1 MSQITEQVK
10 HSLKKRYAKEKRFKR
25 LGLSAVIIAFIFLII
40 LLTDI
45 IGKASPAFT
54 RYYVT
59 LPIDYDVKTL
69 KIDEASAENI
79 KKASFQT
86 VIRNSLYAEFP
97 NVTTRADK
105 KLLNKLLSDE
115 NKYLQRD
122 NVLAN
127 PDLLGQQQK
136 VKLLLSS
143 EAETFLKYQSFDKH
157 AEKVGQ
163 IEPAQIDWLKK
174 WHDENKLSQ
183 SFNWGFFS
191 NSDSSSA
198 EVAGIKGAVVGSLI
212 TILIT
217 FCISFP
223 IGLLAALY
231 LEEFA
236 PKNRFTDLLEI
247 NINNLAAVP
256 SIVFGVLGLAIFQN
270 FFGLPRSAPLLGG
283 LVLTLM
289 TLPTIIISSRAAIK
303 SVPPS
308 LKEAALGLGASK
320 MQTTFHHVVP
330 IAMPGI
336 LTGSIIGMAQAIG
349 ETAPLLL
356 IGMIGFIAEVPTSA
370 TDSATV
376 LPSLIYLWAK
386 EPAVAFTANASAA
399 ILILL
404 LALMLINAGAVYLR
418 KKFEVKW

>member
-1 MSQITEQVK
+1 MSQTTEQVK
-10 HSLKKRYAKEKRFKR
+10 RSLRKRYAKEKRFKYM
-25 LGLSAVIIAFIFLII
+25 GLVAVMIAFVFLLV
-40 LLTDI
+40 LLADI
-45 IGKASPAFT
+45 IGKATPAFT

-59 LPIDYDVKTL
+59 LPVTYDSNTL
-69 KIDEASAENI
+69 KIDEINEDSIKVAAFRTLVQQTAYAQFPEVSKRSD
-79 KKASFQT
+79 KKALS
-86 VIRNSLYAEFP
+86 S
-97 NVTTRADK
+97 
-105 KLLNKLLSDE
+105 LLSDE
-115 NKYLQRD
+115 VKYILRD
-122 NVLAN
+122 KVLAE
-127 PDLLGQQQK
+127 PTLIGQT
-136 VKLLLSS
+136 VNEKLLLAST
-143 EAETFLKYQSFDKH
+143 AETFLKYQGFNSNQPS
-157 AEKVGQ
+157 VGQ
-163 IEPAQIDWLKK
+163 IEENQIEWLKK
-174 WHDENKLSQ
+174 WSDAGLLSQ
-183 SFNWGFFS
+183 SFNWGFFT
-191 NSDSSSA
+191 NSDSSSP
-198 EVAGIKGAVVGSLI
+198 EVAGIKGAVIGSLI

-236 PKNRFTDLLEI
+236 PKNKFTDFIEI

-256 SIVFGVLGLAIFQN
+256 SIVFGILGLAIFQN

-320 MQTTFHHVVP
+320 MQTTFHQVVP

-356 IGMIGFIAEVPTSA
+356 IGMIGFISEVPTSA

-376 LPSLIYLWAK
+376 LPSLIFLWAK

-399 ILILL
+399 ILVLL
-404 LALMLINAGAVYLR
+404 VALMLINSGAVYLR
-418 KKFEVKW
+418 KKFEPKW